1 MRAANNQ
8 RIAVPDLS
16 ERIADCLATLE
27 ATARTAGYSLSAD
40 GRVSEQDAAAL
51 LGLASKTLRNWRS
64 TTAPIPWH
72 RIGGPGGRVTYRL
85 QSLAEHV
92 ESGREA
98 K

>member
-1 MRAANNQ
+1 MKASINYCADDKLQ
-8 RIAVPDLS
+8 
-16 ERIADCLATLE
+16 ERIADTAAALE
-27 ATARTAGYSLSAD
+27 TAARAAGYALSAD

-92 ESGREA
+92 EGGREA